1 MADDLESFVLTQSP
15 TAERPLLGLTVL
27 VVEDSRFACEA
38 MRLLCLRSG
47 ARIRRADSLKSARRH
62 LSVYRPSIVVV
73 DLGLPDDFGLV
84 FSEETF
90 GPQMAPHFNGRPE
103 VATR

>member
-1 MADDLESFVLTQSP
+1 MNAFSQITSPAYFETERHSLDWLFLELES
-15 TAERPLLGLTVL
+15 
-27 VVEDSRFACEA
+27 
-38 MRLLCLRSG
+38 
-47 ARIRRADSLKSARRH
+47 H
-62 LSVYRPSIVVV
+62 L